1 MRGEDYQLVPFTMS
15 GVGFI
20 ILVAYIWPTG
30 VANDRIYARDRS
42 RVAEWGGQVAG
53 GVVDDGGQVGAAH
66 AASDLPS
73 ESQPPG

>member
-1 MRGEDYQLVPFTMS
+1 MNHLECLRLHCAGERWAAEANLP
-15 GVGFI
+15 
-20 ILVAYIWPTG
+20 AG